1 MPPES
6 TIPDFGFE
14 MQDLSNLLRFNP
26 HNHTHV
32 SLANYP
38 AHSLTHILHT
48 HCVCVQLCPVS
59 VRALA
64 PGLIG
69 AGTFTGVR
77 LLSGAVVLMLL
88 VALRGR
94 ATDVQGGWG
103 SAVAL
108 FAYAAPFSFAY
119 LRIPAGVG
127 ALVLFGTVQA
137 TMIGSDLLKGKRLRS
152 TELAGLVLA
161 VAGLT
166 VLTLPGVS
174 APDPAGVGLMIV
186 AGVAWGIY
194 SLRGRAAIDPLK
206 STATNFSRSL
216 FVRDSARYCKSRVRD
231 FHTAWRFLC
240 DCFWSN
246 GFRTWLCALVY
257 SSSRTYSDT
266 GGHRSTACPRVGSHR
281 WDPAARRECFSAS
294 VVRRYRDPGR
304 SGSRCQEISR
314 VACVI

>member
-1 MPPES
+1 MSHSPVTPR
-6 TIPDFGFE
+6 TVALTFFTLIAFA
-14 MQDLSNLLRFNP
+14 SNS
-26 HNHTHV
+26 V
-32 SLANYP
+32 
-38 AHSLTHILHT
+38 
-48 HCVCVQLCPVS
+48 LC
-59 VRALA
+59 RLALA

-77 LLSGAVVLMLL
+77 LLSGAMMLMLL

-94 ATDVQGGWG
+94 ATAVQGSWG

-152 TELAGLVLA
+152 TELAGLILA
-161 VAGLT
+161 VSGLT

-216 FVRDSARYCKSRVRD
+216 LFAMPLGIASLRYETFTLPGVSYAIASGAMASGLGYALWY
-231 FHTAWRFLC
+231 TALRGLTATQA
-240 DCFWSN
+240 
-246 GFRTWLCALVY
+246 GIVQLLVPALAAI
-257 SSSRTYSDT
+257 
-266 GGHRSTACPRVGSHR
+266 GGILLLG
-281 WDPAARRECFSAS
+281 ES
-294 VVRRYRDPGR
+294 VSLRLLFAGLTILAGVALAVRR
-304 SGSRCQEISR
+304 
-314 VACVI
+314 

>member
-1 MPPES
+1 MSHSPITPR
-6 TIPDFGFE
+6 TVALTFFTLIAFA
-14 MQDLSNLLRFNP
+14 SNS
-26 HNHTHV
+26 V
-32 SLANYP
+32 
-38 AHSLTHILHT
+38 
-48 HCVCVQLCPVS
+48 LC
-59 VRALA
+59 RLALA

-77 LLSGAVVLMLL
+77 LLSGAMVLMLL

-94 ATDVQGGWG
+94 ATAVQGTWG

-166 VLTLPGVS
+166 ALTLPGVS
-174 APDPAGVGLMIV
+174 APDPAGVGLMVV

-216 FVRDSARYCKSRVRD
+216 LFAMPLGIASLGYETFTLTGVSYAIASGAMASGLGYALWYTALRGLTATQAGIVQLLVPALAAIGGILLLGESVSVRLLFAGLTILAGV
-231 FHTAWRFLC
+231 
-240 DCFWSN
+240 
-246 GFRTWLCALVY
+246 AL
-257 SSSRTYSDT
+257 
-266 GGHRSTACPRVGSHR
+266 A
-281 WDPAARRECFSAS
+281 
-294 VVRRYRDPGR
+294 VRR
-304 SGSRCQEISR
+304 
-314 VACVI
+314 

>member
-1 MPPES
+1 MSHSPVTPR
-6 TIPDFGFE
+6 TVALTFFTLIAFA
-14 MQDLSNLLRFNP
+14 SNS
-26 HNHTHV
+26 V
-32 SLANYP
+32 
-38 AHSLTHILHT
+38 
-48 HCVCVQLCPVS
+48 LC
-59 VRALA
+59 RLALA

-77 LLSGAVVLMLL
+77 LLSGAMMLMLL

-94 ATDVQGGWG
+94 ATAVQGSWG

-152 TELAGLVLA
+152 TELAGLILA
-161 VAGLT
+161 VSGLT

-174 APDPAGVGLMIV
+174 APDPAGVGLMVV

-216 FVRDSARYCKSRVRD
+216 LFAMPLGIASLGYETFTLPGVSYAIASGAMASGLGYALWY
-231 FHTAWRFLC
+231 TALRGLTATQA
-240 DCFWSN
+240 
-246 GFRTWLCALVY
+246 GIVQLLVPALAAI
-257 SSSRTYSDT
+257 
-266 GGHRSTACPRVGSHR
+266 GGILLLG
-281 WDPAARRECFSAS
+281 ES
-294 VVRRYRDPGR
+294 VSLRLLFAGLTILAGVALAVRR
-304 SGSRCQEISR
+304 
-314 VACVI
+314 

>member
-1 MPPES
+1 MSHSPVTPR
-6 TIPDFGFE
+6 TVALTFFTLIAFA
-14 MQDLSNLLRFNP
+14 SNS
-26 HNHTHV
+26 V
-32 SLANYP
+32 
-38 AHSLTHILHT
+38 
-48 HCVCVQLCPVS
+48 LC
-59 VRALA
+59 RLALA

-77 LLSGAVVLMLL
+77 LLSGAMMLMLL

-94 ATDVQGGWG
+94 ATAVQGSWG

-119 LRIPAGVG
+119 LRIPTGVG

-152 TELAGLVLA
+152 TELAGLILA
-161 VAGLT
+161 VSGLT

-216 FVRDSARYCKSRVRD
+216 LFAMPLGIASLGYETFTLPGVSYAIASGAMASGLGYALWYTALRGLTATQAGIVQLLVPVLAAVGGILLLGESVSVRLLFAGLTILAGV
-231 FHTAWRFLC
+231 
-240 DCFWSN
+240 
-246 GFRTWLCALVY
+246 AL
-257 SSSRTYSDT
+257 
-266 GGHRSTACPRVGSHR
+266 A
-281 WDPAARRECFSAS
+281 
-294 VVRRYRDPGR
+294 VRR
-304 SGSRCQEISR
+304 
-314 VACVI
+314 

>member
-1 MPPES
+1 MSHSPITPR
-6 TIPDFGFE
+6 TVALTFFTLIAFA
-14 MQDLSNLLRFNP
+14 SNS
-26 HNHTHV
+26 V
-32 SLANYP
+32 
-38 AHSLTHILHT
+38 
-48 HCVCVQLCPVS
+48 LC
-59 VRALA
+59 RLALA

-77 LLSGAVVLMLL
+77 LLSGAMVLMLM

-94 ATDVQGGWG
+94 ATAVQGTWG

-137 TMIGSDLLKGKRLRS
+137 TMIGSDLLKGKGLRS

-166 VLTLPGVS
+166 ALTLPGVS
-174 APDPAGVGLMIV
+174 APDPAGVGLMVV

-216 FVRDSARYCKSRVRD
+216 LFAMPLGIASLGYETFTLPGVSYAIASGAMASGLGYALWYTALRGLTATQAGIVQLLVPALAAIGGILLLGESVSVRLLFAGLTILAGV
-231 FHTAWRFLC
+231 
-240 DCFWSN
+240 
-246 GFRTWLCALVY
+246 AL
-257 SSSRTYSDT
+257 
-266 GGHRSTACPRVGSHR
+266 A
-281 WDPAARRECFSAS
+281 
-294 VVRRYRDPGR
+294 VRR
-304 SGSRCQEISR
+304 
-314 VACVI
+314 

>member
-1 MPPES
+1 MSHS
-6 TIPDFGFE
+6 TITERTVALTLFTLIAFA
-14 MQDLSNLLRFNP
+14 SNS
-26 HNHTHV
+26 V
-32 SLANYP
+32 
-38 AHSLTHILHT
+38 
-48 HCVCVQLCPVS
+48 LC
-59 VRALA
+59 RLALA

-94 ATDVQGGWG
+94 ATAVQGSWG

-137 TMIGSDLLKGKRLRS
+137 TMIGSDLLKGKRLRR

-174 APDPAGVGLMIV
+174 APDPAGVGLMVV

-216 FVRDSARYCKSRVRD
+216 LFAIPLGIASLGYESFTLPGVSYAIASGAIASGLGYALWYTALRGLTATQAGIVQLLVPAFAAIGGILLLGESVSVRLLFAGLTILAGVALAVRK
-231 FHTAWRFLC
+231 
-240 DCFWSN
+240 
-246 GFRTWLCALVY
+246 
-257 SSSRTYSDT
+257 
-266 GGHRSTACPRVGSHR
+266 
-281 WDPAARRECFSAS
+281 
-294 VVRRYRDPGR
+294 
-304 SGSRCQEISR
+304 
-314 VACVI
+314 

>member
-1 MPPES
+1 MSHSPITPR
-6 TIPDFGFE
+6 TVALTFFTLIAFA
-14 MQDLSNLLRFNP
+14 SNS
-26 HNHTHV
+26 V
-32 SLANYP
+32 
-38 AHSLTHILHT
+38 
-48 HCVCVQLCPVS
+48 LC
-59 VRALA
+59 RLALA

-94 ATDVQGGWG
+94 ATAVQGGWG

-216 FVRDSARYCKSRVRD
+216 LFAIPLGIASLGYETSHCLAFPMR
-231 FHTAWRFLC
+231 LPLEQ
-240 DCFWSN
+240 
-246 GFRTWLCALVY
+246 WLQDLAM
-257 SSSRTYSDT
+257 
-266 GGHRSTACPRVGSHR
+266 
-281 WDPAARRECFSAS
+281 
-294 VVRRYRDPGR
+294 R
-304 SGSRCQEISR
+304 SGIRLFADLQRHRRASFNCLSPRWQPSVESCCSVRVFQCACCSQVSRSWQEWLSLSESKLCMPVSFESALPFGQR
-314 VACVI
+314 VITFGGMRG

>member
-1 MPPES
+1 MSHSPITS
-6 TIPDFGFE
+6 RTVALTFFTLIAFA
-14 MQDLSNLLRFNP
+14 SNS
-26 HNHTHV
+26 V
-32 SLANYP
+32 
-38 AHSLTHILHT
+38 
-48 HCVCVQLCPVS
+48 LC
-59 VRALA
+59 RLALA

-77 LLSGAVVLMLL
+77 LLSGAMVLMLL

-94 ATDVQGGWG
+94 ATAVQGSWG

-152 TELAGLVLA
+152 TELGGLVLA

-174 APDPAGVGLMIV
+174 APDPAGVGLMV
-186 AGVAWGIY
+186 VSGVAWGIY
-194 SLRGRAAIDPLK
+194 SLRGRAVIDPLK

-216 FVRDSARYCKSRVRD
+216 LFAMPLGIASLGYETFTLPGVSYAIASGAMASGLGYALWYTALRGLTATQAGIVQLLVPALAAIGGILLLGESVSVRLLFAGLAILAGVALAVRK
-231 FHTAWRFLC
+231 
-240 DCFWSN
+240 
-246 GFRTWLCALVY
+246 
-257 SSSRTYSDT
+257 
-266 GGHRSTACPRVGSHR
+266 
-281 WDPAARRECFSAS
+281 
-294 VVRRYRDPGR
+294 
-304 SGSRCQEISR
+304 
-314 VACVI
+314 

>member
-1 MPPES
+1 MSHSPITPR
-6 TIPDFGFE
+6 TVALTFFTLIAFA
-14 MQDLSNLLRFNP
+14 SNS
-26 HNHTHV
+26 V
-32 SLANYP
+32 
-38 AHSLTHILHT
+38 
-48 HCVCVQLCPVS
+48 LC
-59 VRALA
+59 RLALA

-77 LLSGAVVLMLL
+77 LLSGAVVLVLL

-216 FVRDSARYCKSRVRD
+216 FFAIPLGIASLGYETFTLPGVSYAIASGAMASGLGYALWYTALRGLTATQAGIVQLLVPALAAIGGILLLGESVSVRLLFAGIAILAGVALAVRK
-231 FHTAWRFLC
+231 
-240 DCFWSN
+240 
-246 GFRTWLCALVY
+246 
-257 SSSRTYSDT
+257 
-266 GGHRSTACPRVGSHR
+266 
-281 WDPAARRECFSAS
+281 
-294 VVRRYRDPGR
+294 
-304 SGSRCQEISR
+304 
-314 VACVI
+314 

>member
-1 MPPES
+1 MSHSPITPR
-6 TIPDFGFE
+6 TVALTFFT
-14 MQDLSNLLRFNP
+14 LLAFASNS
-26 HNHTHV
+26 V
-32 SLANYP
+32 
-38 AHSLTHILHT
+38 
-48 HCVCVQLCPVS
+48 LC
-59 VRALA
+59 RLALA

-77 LLSGAVVLMLL
+77 LLSGAMVLMLL

-94 ATDVQGGWG
+94 ATAVQGTWG

-174 APDPAGVGLMIV
+174 APDPAGVGLMVV
-186 AGVAWGIY
+186 AGVSWGVY

-216 FVRDSARYCKSRVRD
+216 LFAMPLGIASLGYETFTLTGVSYAIASGAMASGLGYALWYTALRGLTATQAGIVQLLVPALAAIGGILLLGESVSVRLLFAGLTILAGV
-231 FHTAWRFLC
+231 
-240 DCFWSN
+240 
-246 GFRTWLCALVY
+246 AL
-257 SSSRTYSDT
+257 
-266 GGHRSTACPRVGSHR
+266 A
-281 WDPAARRECFSAS
+281 
-294 VVRRYRDPGR
+294 VRR
-304 SGSRCQEISR
+304 
-314 VACVI
+314 

>member
-1 MPPES
+1 MSHSPVTPR
-6 TIPDFGFE
+6 TVALTFFTLIAFA
-14 MQDLSNLLRFNP
+14 SNS
-26 HNHTHV
+26 V
-32 SLANYP
+32 
-38 AHSLTHILHT
+38 
-48 HCVCVQLCPVS
+48 LC
-59 VRALA
+59 RLALA

-77 LLSGAVVLMLL
+77 LLSGAMMLMLL

-94 ATDVQGGWG
+94 ATAVQGSWG

-216 FVRDSARYCKSRVRD
+216 LFAMPLGIASLGYETFTLPGVSYAIASGAMASGLGYALWYTALRGLTATQAGIVQLLVPVLAAIGGILLLGESVSVRLLFAGLTILAGV
-231 FHTAWRFLC
+231 
-240 DCFWSN
+240 
-246 GFRTWLCALVY
+246 AL
-257 SSSRTYSDT
+257 
-266 GGHRSTACPRVGSHR
+266 A
-281 WDPAARRECFSAS
+281 
-294 VVRRYRDPGR
+294 VRR
-304 SGSRCQEISR
+304 
-314 VACVI
+314 

>member
-1 MPPES
+1 MSHSPITPR
-6 TIPDFGFE
+6 TVALTFFTLIAFA
-14 MQDLSNLLRFNP
+14 SNS
-26 HNHTHV
+26 V
-32 SLANYP
+32 
-38 AHSLTHILHT
+38 
-48 HCVCVQLCPVS
+48 LC
-59 VRALA
+59 RLALA

-77 LLSGAVVLMLL
+77 LLSGAVVLMML
-88 VALRGR
+88 VELRGR
-94 ATDVQGGWG
+94 ATAVQGSWG

-174 APDPAGVGLMIV
+174 APDPAGVGLMVV

-216 FVRDSARYCKSRVRD
+216 LFAMPLGIASLGYESFTLPGVSYAIASGAIASGLGYALWYTALRGLTATQAGIVQLLVPALAAIGGILLLGESVSVRLLFAGLTILAGVALAVRK
-231 FHTAWRFLC
+231 
-240 DCFWSN
+240 
-246 GFRTWLCALVY
+246 
-257 SSSRTYSDT
+257 
-266 GGHRSTACPRVGSHR
+266 
-281 WDPAARRECFSAS
+281 
-294 VVRRYRDPGR
+294 
-304 SGSRCQEISR
+304 
-314 VACVI
+314 

>member
-1 MPPES
+1 MSHSPVTPR
-6 TIPDFGFE
+6 TVALTFFTLIAFA
-14 MQDLSNLLRFNP
+14 SNS
-26 HNHTHV
+26 V
-32 SLANYP
+32 
-38 AHSLTHILHT
+38 
-48 HCVCVQLCPVS
+48 LC
-59 VRALA
+59 RLALA

-77 LLSGAVVLMLL
+77 LLSGAMMLMLL

-94 ATDVQGGWG
+94 ATAVQGSWG

-152 TELAGLVLA
+152 TELAGLILA
-161 VAGLT
+161 VSGLT

-174 APDPAGVGLMIV
+174 APDPAGVGLMVV

-216 FVRDSARYCKSRVRD
+216 LFAMPLGIASLRYETFTLPGVSYAIASGAMASGLGYALWYTALRGLTATQAGIVQLLVPALAAIGGILLLGESVSVRLLFAGLTILAGV
-231 FHTAWRFLC
+231 
-240 DCFWSN
+240 
-246 GFRTWLCALVY
+246 AL
-257 SSSRTYSDT
+257 
-266 GGHRSTACPRVGSHR
+266 A
-281 WDPAARRECFSAS
+281 
-294 VVRRYRDPGR
+294 VRR
-304 SGSRCQEISR
+304 
-314 VACVI
+314 

>member
-1 MPPES
+1 MSHSPITPR
-6 TIPDFGFE
+6 TVALTFFTLIAFA
-14 MQDLSNLLRFNP
+14 SNS
-26 HNHTHV
+26 V
-32 SLANYP
+32 
-38 AHSLTHILHT
+38 
-48 HCVCVQLCPVS
+48 LC
-59 VRALA
+59 RLALA

-77 LLSGAVVLMLL
+77 LLSGAIVLMLL

-94 ATDVQGGWG
+94 ATAVQGTWG

-137 TMIGSDLLKGKRLRS
+137 TMIGSDLLKGKGLRS

-216 FVRDSARYCKSRVRD
+216 LFAMPLGIASLGYETFTLPGVSYAIVSGAMASGLGYALWYTALRGLTATQAGIVQLLVPALAAIGGILLLGESVSVRLLFAGLTILAGV
-231 FHTAWRFLC
+231 
-240 DCFWSN
+240 
-246 GFRTWLCALVY
+246 AL
-257 SSSRTYSDT
+257 
-266 GGHRSTACPRVGSHR
+266 A
-281 WDPAARRECFSAS
+281 
-294 VVRRYRDPGR
+294 VRR
-304 SGSRCQEISR
+304 
-314 VACVI
+314 

>member
-1 MPPES
+1 MSHSPITPR
-6 TIPDFGFE
+6 TVALTFFTLIAFA
-14 MQDLSNLLRFNP
+14 SNS
-26 HNHTHV
+26 V
-32 SLANYP
+32 
-38 AHSLTHILHT
+38 
-48 HCVCVQLCPVS
+48 LC
-59 VRALA
+59 RLALA

-94 ATDVQGGWG
+94 ATAVQGSWG

-174 APDPAGVGLMIV
+174 APDPAGVGLMVV

-216 FVRDSARYCKSRVRD
+216 LFAMPLGIASLGYETFTLPGVSYAIASGAMASGLGYALWYTALRGLTATQAGIVQLLVPALAAIGGILLLGESVSVRLLFAGLTILAGVALAVRK
-231 FHTAWRFLC
+231 
-240 DCFWSN
+240 
-246 GFRTWLCALVY
+246 
-257 SSSRTYSDT
+257 
-266 GGHRSTACPRVGSHR
+266 
-281 WDPAARRECFSAS
+281 
-294 VVRRYRDPGR
+294 
-304 SGSRCQEISR
+304 
-314 VACVI
+314 

>member
-1 MPPES
+1 MSHSPITPR
-6 TIPDFGFE
+6 TVALTFFTLIAFA
-14 MQDLSNLLRFNP
+14 SNS
-26 HNHTHV
+26 V
-32 SLANYP
+32 
-38 AHSLTHILHT
+38 
-48 HCVCVQLCPVS
+48 LC
-59 VRALA
+59 RLALA

-69 AGTFTGVR
+69 AGTFTGIR
-77 LLSGAVVLMLL
+77 LLSGAMVLMLL

-94 ATDVQGGWG
+94 ATAVQGGWG

-119 LRIPAGVG
+119 LRFPAGVG

-174 APDPAGVGLMIV
+174 APDPAGVGLMVV

-216 FVRDSARYCKSRVRD
+216 LFAMPLGIASLGYESFTLPGVSYAIASGAVASGLGYALWYTALRGLTATQAGIVQLLVPALAAIGGILLLGESVSVRLLFAGLMILAGVALAVRK
-231 FHTAWRFLC
+231 
-240 DCFWSN
+240 
-246 GFRTWLCALVY
+246 
-257 SSSRTYSDT
+257 
-266 GGHRSTACPRVGSHR
+266 
-281 WDPAARRECFSAS
+281 
-294 VVRRYRDPGR
+294 
-304 SGSRCQEISR
+304 
-314 VACVI
+314 

>member
-1 MPPES
+1 MSHSPITPR
-6 TIPDFGFE
+6 TVALTFFTLIAFA
-14 MQDLSNLLRFNP
+14 SNS
-26 HNHTHV
+26 V
-32 SLANYP
+32 
-38 AHSLTHILHT
+38 
-48 HCVCVQLCPVS
+48 LC
-59 VRALA
+59 RLALA

-77 LLSGAVVLMLL
+77 LLSGAMVLMLL

-94 ATDVQGGWG
+94 ATAVQGTWG

-119 LRIPAGVG
+119 LRIPASVG

-166 VLTLPGVS
+166 ALTLPGVS
-174 APDPAGVGLMIV
+174 APDPAGVGLMVV

-216 FVRDSARYCKSRVRD
+216 LFAMPLGIASLGYETFTLTGVSYAIASGAMASGLGYALWYTALRGLTATQAGIVQLLVPALAAIGGILLLGESVSVRLLFAGLTILAGV
-231 FHTAWRFLC
+231 
-240 DCFWSN
+240 
-246 GFRTWLCALVY
+246 AL
-257 SSSRTYSDT
+257 
-266 GGHRSTACPRVGSHR
+266 A
-281 WDPAARRECFSAS
+281 
-294 VVRRYRDPGR
+294 VRR
-304 SGSRCQEISR
+304 
-314 VACVI
+314 

>member
-1 MPPES
+1 
-6 TIPDFGFE
+6 
-14 MQDLSNLLRFNP
+14 
-26 HNHTHV
+26 
-32 SLANYP
+32 
-38 AHSLTHILHT
+38 
-48 HCVCVQLCPVS
+48 
-59 VRALA
+59 
-64 PGLIG
+64 LIG

-77 LLSGAVVLMLL
+77 LLSGAMVLMLL

-94 ATDVQGGWG
+94 ATAVQGTWG

-166 VLTLPGVS
+166 ALTLPGVS
-174 APDPAGVGLMIV
+174 APDPAGVGLMVV

-216 FVRDSARYCKSRVRD
+216 LFAMPLGIASLGYETFTLTGVSYAIASGAMASGLGYALWYTALRGLTATQAGIVQLLVPALAAIGGILLLGESVSVRLLFAGLTILAGV
-231 FHTAWRFLC
+231 
-240 DCFWSN
+240 
-246 GFRTWLCALVY
+246 AL
-257 SSSRTYSDT
+257 
-266 GGHRSTACPRVGSHR
+266 A
-281 WDPAARRECFSAS
+281 
-294 VVRRYRDPGR
+294 VRR
-304 SGSRCQEISR
+304 
-314 VACVI
+314 

>member
-1 MPPES
+1 M
-6 TIPDFGFE
+6 
-14 MQDLSNLLRFNP
+14 
-26 HNHTHV
+26 
-32 SLANYP
+32 
-38 AHSLTHILHT
+38 AHSPITPRTVALTFFTLIAFASNS
-48 HCVCVQLCPVS
+48 VLC
-59 VRALA
+59 RLALA

-77 LLSGAVVLMLL
+77 LLSGAIVLLLL

-94 ATDVQGGWG
+94 ATAVQGSWG

-161 VAGLT
+161 VTGLT

-174 APDPAGVGLMIV
+174 APDPAGVGLMVI
-186 AGVAWGIY
+186 AGLAWGIY

-216 FVRDSARYCKSRVRD
+216 LFAMPLGIASLGYETFTLPGVSYAIASGAMASGLGYALWYTALRGLTATQAGIVQLLVPALAAIGGILLLGESVSVRLLFAGLMILAGVALAVRK
-231 FHTAWRFLC
+231 
-240 DCFWSN
+240 
-246 GFRTWLCALVY
+246 
-257 SSSRTYSDT
+257 
-266 GGHRSTACPRVGSHR
+266 
-281 WDPAARRECFSAS
+281 
-294 VVRRYRDPGR
+294 
-304 SGSRCQEISR
+304 
-314 VACVI
+314 

>member
-1 MPPES
+1 MSHSPITPR
-6 TIPDFGFE
+6 TVALTFFTLIAFA
-14 MQDLSNLLRFNP
+14 SNS
-26 HNHTHV
+26 V
-32 SLANYP
+32 
-38 AHSLTHILHT
+38 
-48 HCVCVQLCPVS
+48 LC
-59 VRALA
+59 RLALA

-77 LLSGAVVLMLL
+77 LLSGAMVLMLL

-94 ATDVQGGWG
+94 ATAVQGTWG

-206 STATNFSRSL
+206 STATNFLRSL
-216 FVRDSARYCKSRVRD
+216 LFAMPLGIASLRYETFTLPGVSYAIASGAMASGLGYALWYTALRGLTATQAGIVQLLVPALAAIGGILLLGESVSVRLLFAGLTILAGV
-231 FHTAWRFLC
+231 
-240 DCFWSN
+240 
-246 GFRTWLCALVY
+246 AL
-257 SSSRTYSDT
+257 
-266 GGHRSTACPRVGSHR
+266 A
-281 WDPAARRECFSAS
+281 
-294 VVRRYRDPGR
+294 VRR
-304 SGSRCQEISR
+304 
-314 VACVI
+314 

>member
-1 MPPES
+1 MSHSPITPR
-6 TIPDFGFE
+6 TVALTFFTLIAFA
-14 MQDLSNLLRFNP
+14 SNS
-26 HNHTHV
+26 V
-32 SLANYP
+32 
-38 AHSLTHILHT
+38 
-48 HCVCVQLCPVS
+48 LC
-59 VRALA
+59 RLALA

-77 LLSGAVVLMLL
+77 LLSGAMVLMLM

-94 ATDVQGGWG
+94 ATAVQGTWG

-216 FVRDSARYCKSRVRD
+216 LFAMPLGIASLGYETFTLTGVSYAIASGAMASGLGYALWYTALRGLTATQAGIVQLLVPALAAIGGILLLGESVSVRLLFAGLTILAGV
-231 FHTAWRFLC
+231 
-240 DCFWSN
+240 
-246 GFRTWLCALVY
+246 AL
-257 SSSRTYSDT
+257 
-266 GGHRSTACPRVGSHR
+266 A
-281 WDPAARRECFSAS
+281 
-294 VVRRYRDPGR
+294 VRR
-304 SGSRCQEISR
+304 
-314 VACVI
+314 